1 MKIVLVALGAVAL
14 LVVTVVAVGAML
26 PVRHRAAR
34 EAVYPAQRDSVFALI
49 TDVERFPAWRS
60 GVERVETQAAG
71 AGRVRYVELGD
82 DGEIPYEV
90 VESVPGRRHVTRI
103 AGEGLPFGGTWT
115 FDLEDAP
122 GGTRLRITEDGEVYN
137 PLFRFVS
144 RFILG
149 HHHTIERFLTD
160 LRAVTG
166 G

>member
-1 MKIVLVALGAVAL
+1 MRIVLIALGGLAL
-14 LVVTVVAVGAML
+14 LVVGVVAVGSML
-26 PVRHRAAR
+26 PAAHRAVR
-34 EAVYPAQRDSVFALI
+34 DAVYPVPRDSVFALI

-60 GVERVETQAAG
+60 GVERVELQPTDAG
-71 AGRVRYVELGD
+71 SLRYVEFGN

-115 FDLEDAP
+115 FDLEDVP
-122 GGTRLRITEDGEVYN
+122 GGTRLRITEDGVVHN

-149 HHHTIERFLTD
+149 HHHTIERFLGD
-160 LRAVTG
+160 LRGVTG